1 MSMELTGTLAGK
13 TGRAGAEDSAP
24 VVVRDPQW
32 VEAALTVIATS
43 IVIIMVSVLAVAM
56 NLT

>member
-1 MSMELTGTLAGK
+1 MELTGTLAGK